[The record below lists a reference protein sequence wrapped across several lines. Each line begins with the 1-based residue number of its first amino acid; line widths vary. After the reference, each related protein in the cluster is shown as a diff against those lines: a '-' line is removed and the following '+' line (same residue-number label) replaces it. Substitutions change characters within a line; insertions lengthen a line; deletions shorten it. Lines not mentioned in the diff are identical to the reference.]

1 MAERRPRNWPSISG
15 SEKERATEAFRRLED
30 MTRLISDWVWETD
43 SENNLTYVSERII
56 DRLGTH
62 PVQVIGKP
70 FDYIGVFRLH
80 DGAESSF
87 PDFRRPFRDKSFE
100 ALGHDGDVRHFA
112 VSGLPRFDPDTDEF
126 AGATGIAKDITELI
140 RVERANV
147 RLADAIEVLSGY
159 FALYD
164 EEDKLVISN
173 ARFRQLNKDLGDV
186 AHPGSLFE
194 DLLRAEVRSGRY
206 PEAVGSG
213 EDWIKRRLARR
224 RRTSGPFEI
233 EAGTGRWLYVDE
245 ERLPDGGTVMMAR
258 DITDMKRAMEALKS
272 SISTHRDFASN
283 VAHKLRTPLAV
294 LRANLDNLGGEGK
307 EVSGLKTEVDTLAR
321 MVEQLLTLTRYE
333 HFVLPAD
340 AKCDLYGITVDVVSS
355 LAPLAIKEDRSL
367 ELDGDS
373 GAIEIHG
380 DAGAIEHAVRNLIEN
395 AVKYSA
401 RGSAVQVKLEHD
413 PVAIRISDEG
423 RGIPLEDRARLF
435 EKFTQTDRRGAGA
448 GLGLHIVKTIADIHD
463 AQVSIGHSVSGGA
476 EFSLVFPQLD
486 APPSRN
492 ALAK

>member
-1 MAERRPRNWPSISG
+1 MAERRPRSWPSISG
-15 SEKERATEAFRRLED
+15 SETERATEAFRRLED

-62 PVQVIGKP
+62 PVQVIGKS
-70 FDYIGVFRLH
+70 FDEIGIFRLH
-80 DGAESSF
+80 DGAESTP

-100 ALGHDGDVRHFA
+100 AIGYDGEIRHFA
-112 VSGLPRFDPDTDEF
+112 VSGLPRFSGENDEF
-126 AGATGIAKDITELI
+126 SGATGIAKDITELI

-173 ARFRQLNKDLGDV
+173 ARFRQLNKNLGDV

-206 PEAVGSG
+206 PEAVDSG

-233 EAGTGRWLYVDE
+233 EAGVGRWLYVDE

-272 SISTHRDFASN
+272 SITTHRDFASN

-294 LRANLDNLGGEGK
+294 LRANLDNLGNDK
-307 EVSGLKTEVDTLAR
+307 EVTGLKNEVDTLAR

-333 HFVLPAD
+333 HYVLPPD
-340 AKCDLYGITVDVVSS
+340 VKCDLYGITVDVVSS
-355 LAPLAIKEDRSL
+355 LAPLAIKEERSL
-367 ELDGDS
+367 ELDGDT
-373 GAIEIHG
+373 GAIMIHG

-401 RGSAVQVKLEHD
+401 RGTAVLVKLERD
-413 PVAIRISDEG
+413 PAAIRISDEG
-423 RGIPLEDRARLF
+423 RGIPFEDRARLF

-448 GLGLHIVKTIADIHD
+448 GLGLHIVKTISDIHD
-463 AQVSIGHSVSGGA
+463 AQVSVGHSASGGA
-476 EFSLVFPQLD
+476 EFSLVFPPLD
-486 APPSRN
+486 EPSKSKV
-492 ALAK
+492 LAK

>member
-1 MAERRPRNWPSISG
+1 MAERRPRNWPSIAG
-15 SEKERATEAFRRLED
+15 TEKERATEAFRRLED

-43 SENNLTYVSERII
+43 NENNLTYVSERII
-56 DRLGTH
+56 DRLGIH
-62 PVQVIGKP
+62 PIQVIGKS
-70 FDYIGVFRLH
+70 FDEIGIFRLH
-80 DGAESSF
+80 DGAEASP

-100 ALGHDGDVRHFA
+100 AVGYDDEIRHFS
-112 VSGLPRFDPDTDEF
+112 VSGLPRFNPETDEF
-126 AGATGIAKDITELI
+126 VGSTGIAKDITELI

-164 EEDKLVISN
+164 ENDKLVISN

-194 DLLRAEVRSGRY
+194 DLLRAEVQSGRY
-206 PEAVGSG
+206 PEAVESG

-233 EAGTGRWLYVDE
+233 EAGAGRWLYVDE

-258 DITDMKRAMEALKS
+258 DITDMKRAMEALKK
-272 SISTHRDFASN
+272 SITTHRDFASN

-294 LRANLDNLGGEGK
+294 LRANLDSLGNDK
-307 EVSGLKTEVDTLAR
+307 EVSSLKNEVDTLAR

-333 HFVLPAD
+333 HYVLPAD
-340 AKCDLYGITVDVVSS
+340 TRCDLYGITVDVVSS
-355 LAPLAIKEDRSL
+355 LAPLAIREDRSL
-367 ELDGDS
+367 ELAGDA
-373 GAIEIHG
+373 GPIMIHG
-380 DAGAIEHAVRNLIEN
+380 DGGAIEHAVRNLIEN

-401 RGSAVQVKLEHD
+401 RGTAVLIRLGKD
-413 PVAIRISDEG
+413 PASIRVSDEG
-423 RGIPLEDRARLF
+423 RGIPMEDRARLF
-435 EKFTQTDRRGAGA
+435 EKFTRTDRRGAGA

-463 AQVSIGHSVSGGA
+463 AQVSISHSASGGA
-476 EFSLVFPQLD
+476 EFSLVFPGLEEH
-486 APPSRN
+486 AGRN
-492 ALAK
+492 AVAK

>member
-15 SEKERATEAFRRLED
+15 SQAERATEAFRRLED
-30 MTRLISDWVWETD
+30 LTRLISDWVWETD
-43 SENNLTYVSERII
+43 SENNFTYVSERMI
-56 DRLGTH
+56 DRLGIH
-62 PVQVIGKP
+62 PVQVVGKS
-70 FDYIGVFRLH
+70 FDEVGIFRLL
-80 DGAESSF
+80 DGEESSP
-87 PDFRRPFRDKSFE
+87 PDFKRPFRDKSFE
-100 ALGHDGDVRHFA
+100 AKGLDGEVRHFA
-112 VSGLPRFDPDTDEF
+112 VSGVPRFNPESDEF

-194 DLLRAEVRSGRY
+194 DLLRAEVQSGRY
-206 PEAVGSG
+206 PEAVDSS

-224 RRTSGPFEI
+224 KKTSGPFEI
-233 EAGTGRWLYVDE
+233 EAGKGRWLYVDE

-258 DITDMKRAMEALKS
+258 DITDMKRAMEALKDS
-272 SISTHRDFASN
+272 VSTHRDFAAN

-294 LRANLDNLGGEGK
+294 LRANLDSLGASK
-307 EVSGLKTEVDTLAR
+307 EVTELKTEVDTLAR

-333 HFVLPAD
+333 HFMLPRNAR
-340 AKCDLYGITVDVVSS
+340 CDLYGITVDVISS

-367 ELDGDS
+367 ELDGFS
-373 GAIEIHG
+373 GPIIIHG
-380 DAGAIEHAVRNLIEN
+380 DGAAIEHAVRNMVEN
-395 AVKYSA
+395 AIKYSA
-401 RGSAVQVKLEHD
+401 RGTAVKVNLEMD
-413 PVAIRISDEG
+413 PAAIRIADQG

-435 EKFTQTDRRGAGA
+435 EKFTRTDRRGAGA

-463 AQVSIGHSVSGGA
+463 AQVSIGRGDGGGA
-476 EFSLVFPQLD
+476 EFSLVFPPLD
-486 APPSRN
+486 EPPARV
-492 ALAK
+492 AQGD